1 MQQNIHEADQF
12 AEYFSSR
19 SPELREALILN
30 HVPLVRFVLGRLGL
44 SEATRNDF
52 EDLVHQGL
60 MGLIEAFDRF
70 DLSFGTQFSTYATI
84 KIRGKVLDY
93 LRSQDWVSR
102 SVRQRSRNIQ
112 KAITQ
117 LTSEF
122 DRIPTE
128 EEIAKFLGEDLEKVQ
143 QTLAEASRVIVSLDA
158 LADDYLEDGVNLYD
172 TLADERQEDPSE
184 ITLDRDQKARLIE
197 ALEQLPERDK
207 LILSLYYF
215 EELTLKEI
223 GEVLKVSESRV
234 SQLQSRAVM
243 NLKAIMSDQPVNL
256 GRRKK
261 AETKDKPAAASLAA
275 AKSRP
280 NFIEHGSIYK

>member
-1 MQQNIHEADQF
+1 MQHGINEQDLF
-12 AEYFSSR
+12 TEYFQTR
-19 SPELREALILN
+19 APELREALILN

-52 EDLVHQGL
+52 EDLINQGL

-70 DLSFGTQFSTYATI
+70 DQSFGTQFSTYATI
-84 KIRGKVLDY
+84 KIRGKILDY

-112 KAITQ
+112 KAVTQ
-117 LTSEF
+117 LTAELC
-122 DRIPTE
+122 RLPTE
-128 EEIAKFLGEDLEKVQ
+128 EEIAALLGEDLEKIH
-143 QTLAEASRVIVSLDA
+143 QTLSDANRVIVSLDA
-158 LADDYLEDGVNLYD
+158 LADDYLEDGVSLYD

-184 ITLDRDQKARLIE
+184 ITLANDQKARLIA
-197 ALEQLPERDK
+197 ALEELPERDK

-223 GEVLKVSESRV
+223 GEVLEVSESRI

-243 NLKAIMSDQPVNL
+243 NLKAIMSGQPVNMR
-256 GRRKK
+256 RRKK
-261 AETKDKPAAASLAA
+261 TAANEKPVPAAIG
-275 AKSRP
+275 KSKSVP
-280 NFIEHGSIYK
+280 HYADL